1 MSDQNKDNQD
11 EFEAIFP
18 DDAHRSDAQSD
29 ASIESEYTNDLD
41 VVQSVEDVSDTPAY
55 QDSVTDGLEQEPI
68 SGEDYLSN
76 SDSTSAIEDDLHDF
90 SDIDDGVDETGIF
103 ATPPDGR
110 QKRKKSS
117 SPALMAGVVLLAV
130 GGAGGYFYYK
140 NPEIVA
146 QIQENFVNDSGMS
159 GALSNLNDMLGG
171 ATDAGSGTTIS
182 PVDVVSSDMPPQPAP
197 YSEDQN
203 MSSGNEASGVVGSVP
218 VTPENQPPL
227 GDVVMDLP
235 HPVSDGA
242 DMPPA
247 PTPEGDAPVVIGAMP
262 ADGMMQPAQPPIL
275 DSMGNPI
282 QNIPTGP
289 NGEMLPN
296 VMGGEIPEGIPA
308 GIPNENM
315 RNDMVMAMPQDAPPQ
330 PEAVND
336 MPVVEDAPQVQENAD
351 IPPAQEESAPVVAA
365 VPPAVEPAPEAVA
378 EVSPDVPDMA
388 PPVVQDEEIVVVDK
402 APEAV
407 VEPVVAPVAQAEK
420 VDPNKGNAKIFKP
433 TETVKH
439 KVRLVDDV
447 SQEKVPNQTELAD
460 AGASKKSEK
469 DILHEELAR
478 DFFDAPPGKILDA
491 MPAPTMDVKRGKTES
506 IIVVHDTKSKGSV
519 SKANASSKSGKAS
532 KAQQVQIETTSLDSR
547 VIAADRALKL
557 GRIDSAKTMFDELYE
572 LNPREPRVLMGRA
585 IIFQKIGENARA
597 ISTYEELL
605 AVSPNN
611 AEAVINLAGL
621 VRGDQPA
628 VALGRL
634 LDLRQKYPDNP
645 TIVAQLAISYADS
658 GNLDD
663 ALRYLDKA
671 IAMQPNNPQHY
682 YNRAILSE
690 RAGKVPHAISFY
702 EKALEV
708 DAIQGGVSGLPRDV
722 IYDRLAR
729 LRVAQ

>member
-18 DDAHRSDAQSD
+18 DNAHRDDAQSD
-29 ASIESEYTNDLD
+29 ASIRGEYTNDFD
-41 VVQSVEDVSDTPAY
+41 VVQSVEDVSEASDY
-55 QDSVTDGLEQEPI
+55 QDSVTDDLEREPV
-68 SGEDYLSN
+68 SGEDYHSN
-76 SDSTSAIEDDLHDF
+76 SDSTSVIEDDLHDF
-90 SDIDDGVDETGIF
+90 SDIDDGVDEAGIF

-110 QKRKKSS
+110 KKRKKSS

-146 QIQENFVNDSGMS
+146 QIQENFVADSGMS

-171 ATDAGSGTTIS
+171 AADAGSGVTVS
-182 PVDVVSSDMPPQPAP
+182 PADVVSGDMPPQPAP
-197 YSEDQN
+197 YSEGQD
-203 MSSGNEASGVVGSVP
+203 MSSGSEASGVIGGVP

-242 DMPPA
+242 DMAPPL
-247 PTPEGDAPVVIGAMP
+247 PTPEADAPVVIGAMP
-262 ADGMMQPAQPPIL
+262 ADGMMQPAQPPVL

-289 NGEMLPN
+289 NGPNGEMLPN
-296 VMGGEIPEGIPA
+296 VMGGEMPGQIPA
-308 GIPNENM
+308 GIPAGVPNENV
-315 RNDMVMAMPQDAPPQ
+315 NNNMVMAAPQDVPPQ
-330 PEAVND
+330 PDVVNE
-336 MPVVEDAPQVQENAD
+336 MPVVEDMPQVQENAD
-351 IPPAQEESAPVVAA
+351 LAPVQEEPAPVV
-365 VPPAVEPAPEAVA
+365 EPTPEAVVDVA
-378 EVSPDVPDMA
+378 PNVPDMA
-388 PPVVQDEEIVVVDK
+388 PPVVQEEEVVVVDK
-402 APEAV
+402 TPEPV

-439 KVRLVDDV
+439 KVRLVDDI
-447 SQEKVPNQTELAD
+447 SQEKTPNETELAD
-460 AGASKKSEK
+460 AAKADAGTDKKSEK

-491 MPAPTMDVKRGKTES
+491 MPAPAIDVKRGKTES
-506 IIVVHDTKSKGSV
+506 IIVVHDAKSKGGLTKTS
-519 SKANASSKSGKAS
+519 ASSKS
-532 KAQQVQIETTSLDSR
+532 QPIQIETTSLDSK

-557 GRIDSAKTMFDELYE
+557 GRIDSAKAMFDELYA

-585 IIFQKIGENARA
+585 IIFQKTGENARA

-628 VALGRL
+628 VALSRL
-634 LDLRQKYPDNP
+634 LELRQKYPDNP

-682 YNRAILSE
+682 FNRAILSE
-690 RAGKVPHAISFY
+690 RAGKIPHAISFY

-708 DAIQGGVSGLPRDV
+708 DAIQGGASGLPRDV